1 MKDDLIKN
9 EKKPLLDPD
18 YENEMDSLDEP
29 DEEVKEIMEEHD
41 LDEESAEKVKEI
53 MDEYGLDED
62 DAVELEEL
70 I

>member
-9 EKKPLLDPD
+9 KKKLLLDPD
-18 YENEMDSLDEP
+18 YENEIDILNEP
-29 DEEVKEIMEEHD
+29 EEEVKEIMEEHD

-62 DAVELEEL
+62 DAVEFEEL

>member
-18 YENEMDSLDEP
+18 YENEMDILDES
-29 DEEVKEIMEEHD
+29 EKEVKELMEEHD

-53 MDEYGLDED
+53 MDGYGLDEN
-62 DAVELEEL
+62 DAVELKEL